1 MDAWSASERA
11 TEGAPAQGS
20 YIEDGIPLTM
30 SMGAGEQVRGILP
43 SARLGLT
50 DYDLIVTDRRIVA
63 AKIGSSGLAGAAGGL
78 IGTAVSL
85 KGQDAR
91 SAQYGGMDLNQIL
104 TSNKKN
110 FDVPLAA
117 VERGEFNAGISMVT
131 MPTLSLW
138 AAGKKIRFM
147 FTHSFWKK
155 DEGQVAYAKDL
166 LTSTMPGKI
175 EFKRI

>member
-1 MDAWSASERA
+1 
-11 TEGAPAQGS
+11 
-20 YIEDGIPLTM
+20 M
-30 SMGAGEQVRGILP
+30 SVGAGEQVRGVLP

-50 DYDLIVTDRRIVA
+50 DYDLIVTDQRIVA

-85 KGQDAR
+85 SGQDAR
-91 SAQYGGMDLNQIL
+91 RAKYAGLDVNQIL
-104 TSNKKN
+104 AANKKN